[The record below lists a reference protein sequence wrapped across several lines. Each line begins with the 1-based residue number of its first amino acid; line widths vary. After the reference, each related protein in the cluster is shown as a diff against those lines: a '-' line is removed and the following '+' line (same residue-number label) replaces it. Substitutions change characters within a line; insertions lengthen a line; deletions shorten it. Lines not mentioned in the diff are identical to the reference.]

1 MAVVEKT
8 LKKQLQKELL
18 AAAKRG
24 ERILDLL
31 VEYQRIYK
39 LDLQETKAL
48 VSKAIKDK
56 MFQQEKQY
64 KTVVS
69 RGVKHLAYKKL
80 KPSTSFELD

>member
-1 MAVVEKT
+1 MPVEKT

-31 VEYQRIYK
+31 VEYQRVYN
-39 LDLQETKAL
+39 LDTQEAKAL

-64 KTVVS
+64 KTVITKET
-69 RGVKHLAYKKL
+69 RHLVYKKL
-80 KPSTSFELD
+80 KPSTNFELD

>member
-1 MAVVEKT
+1 MEKT

-24 ERILDLL
+24 DRILDLL
-31 VEYQRIYK
+31 VEYQRVYK
-39 LDLQETKAL
+39 LDTLEAKAL

-64 KTVVS
+64 KTVIT
-69 RGVKHLAYKKL
+69 RGTRHLAYKKL
-80 KPSTSFELD
+80 KPSTNFELD